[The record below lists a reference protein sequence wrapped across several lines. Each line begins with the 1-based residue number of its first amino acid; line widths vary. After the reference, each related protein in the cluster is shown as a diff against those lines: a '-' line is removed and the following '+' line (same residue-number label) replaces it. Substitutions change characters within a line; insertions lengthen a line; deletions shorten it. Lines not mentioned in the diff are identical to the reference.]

1 MAMAKA
7 ISLKASDVYE
17 AEGIAGIDNGTPI
30 IMIEG
35 TAYSLE
41 TITAIMAVS
50 DEARGFP
57 RSVVLEAM
65 RHLAGYEV
73 KTVRKDERDQAVR
86 EAEEAR
92 LRAQE
97 EVIRPL
103 LAEIA
108 DPLSAFAEGLPEAML
123 TAASF
128 RVSFKTGVLGI
139 DIETGIDP
147 DVLAGFAKSLDG
159 QSIGLRY
166 NPSAESEADRW
177 VPSLKA
183 GGTRSKGA
191 YALTDGQHRI
201 NPGKGQG
208 EMGGYAGFRF
218 LVRRGRIYVDGQY
231 VTGEAFLLGYTTE
244 TGNADNPSRPFS
256 QPSKRVAAVTAWE
269 RELTDADN
277 AMIDGAEEAEE
288 ATDQEKDS

>member
-1 MAMAKA
+1 MAKA
-7 ISLKASDVYE
+7 ISLKASDVHE
-17 AEGIAGIDNGTPI
+17 AENIAGIDNGTPI

-35 TAYSLE
+35 TYYSLE
-41 TITAIMAVS
+41 TITAIMALS
-50 DEARGFP
+50 DGVRGFP

-73 KTVRKDERDQAVR
+73 KSVRKDERDQAVR

-92 LRAQE
+92 LKAQE

-128 RVSFKTGVLGI
+128 RVSFKTGILGI

-177 VPSLKA
+177 VPSLKS
-183 GGTRSKGA
+183 GGTRSKGS
-191 YALTDGQHRI
+191 YALIDGQHRI
-201 NPGKGQG
+201 NPGKGKG
-208 EMGGYAGFRF
+208 AGGAGDFRF

-244 TGNADNPSRPFS
+244 TGNADNPTRPFS
-256 QPSKRVAAVTAWE
+256 QPSKRVSAVTAWE
-269 RELTDADN
+269 RDLSASDN
-277 AMIDGAEEAEE
+277 AMIDGAEAAE
-288 ATDQEKDS
+288 DQETDA